1 MSATILFPFVGGDT
15 VGGSHVS
22 ALAVARRLDPARFRP
37 LVLLHRGGG
46 PLGDYVGETG
56 IETRVIDVPI
66 MAPKSVR
73 GAQDVSAAAYMAR
86 SLPRLIRLVRETG
99 ADIVHTNDGRMHVN
113 WALPAKL
120 GGAKLLW
127 HHREDPSKRFAN
139 WFAPHLADRMLTV
152 SHFATP
158 PRALRVMGDR
168 VEVARSPF
176 DFSRTP
182 RDVPAERARLRREI
196 GADRD
201 ALLLGYVGLLSQR
214 KRPDA
219 FVRLVARA
227 AERMPGREI
236 HGCLFG
242 QEETPG
248 MMDNVRAEIA
258 RLGLGDRV
266 HLMGHRPDIAGPMSA
281 LDMLIVT
288 ALNEPFGR
296 TLIEAMDLGV
306 PVVATDH
313 GGNPEAIEHGR
324 TGILVPPDDLDEFA
338 AAVQDLADNPAYCR
352 SISDLARESV
362 HARFGLRP
370 SVDSVERA
378 YAALL
383 GSTVGARPAETA
395 APDADGTQRAPIR

>member
-22 ALAVARRLDPARFRP
+22 ALAVARRLDAARFRP

-46 PLGDYVGETG
+46 TLEDYVRDAG
-56 IETRVIDVPI
+56 IETRIIDAPI
-66 MAPKSVR
+66 MAPKAVR
-73 GAQDVSAAAYMAR
+73 GALDVSPAAYMAR
-86 SLPRLIRLVRETG
+86 SLPRMIRLIRETA

-158 PRALRVMGDR
+158 PRARRVMGDR

-176 DFSRTP
+176 DFSPTP
-182 RDVPAERARLRREI
+182 RDVTAERARLRQEI
-196 GADRD
+196 GAGAD
-201 ALLLGYVGLLSQR
+201 ALVLGYVGFLNLR
-214 KRPDA
+214 KRPDV
-219 FVRLVARA
+219 FVKVIARA
-227 AERMPGREI
+227 AGRMPDREV
-236 HGCLFG
+236 HGCIFG

-248 MMDNVRAEIA
+248 MMDTVRAEIA
-258 RLGLGDRV
+258 RLGLCDRV
-266 HLMGHRPDIAGPMSA
+266 HLMGHRPGIAGPMSA

-313 GGNPEAIEHGR
+313 GGNPEAIDHGK
-324 TGILVPPDDLDEFA
+324 TGLLVAHDDLDGFA
-338 AAVQDLADNPAYCR
+338 AAVQDLADSPAYRR
-352 SISDLARESV
+352 SIADRARESV

-370 SVDSVERA
+370 SVQSVERA
-378 YAALL
+378 YEALL
-383 GSTVGARPAETA
+383 GSAYGACPGKG
-395 APDADGTQRAPIR
+395 APDADATRGAAVR